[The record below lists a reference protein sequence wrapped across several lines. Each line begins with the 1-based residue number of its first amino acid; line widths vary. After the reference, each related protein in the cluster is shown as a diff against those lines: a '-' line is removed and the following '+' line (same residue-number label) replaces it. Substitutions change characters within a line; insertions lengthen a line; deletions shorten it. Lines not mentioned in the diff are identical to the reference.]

1 MHCVVI
7 TGATR
12 GLGLELGRAFLAGCN
27 LMISITRKSAATLC
41 AEARSRGIGF
51 LGIRA
56 DLTAP
61 DRAARLLEG
70 ELKSHPDITSLVLI
84 NDAGMVAPQGDFA
97 AADYTVATAACLVN
111 IATPIALT
119 AAVLRGTVPNTPIRV
134 VNISSGAGR
143 KDVPGWAVYCAT
155 KAALDR
161 FTSTAALDATHQQ
174 LNVRYC
180 SLAPGVV
187 DTDMQAEIRSAD
199 PACFPNLP
207 RFVQLKEEGAL
218 TPAPEAARKIYNY
231 VNSDAFGTTPI
242 ADIRSL

>member
-1 MHCVVI
+1 MHCVII

-12 GLGLELGRAFLAGCN
+12 GLGLELGRAFLSGCH
-27 LMISITRKSAATLC
+27 LMIAITRKSAATLC
-41 AEARSRGIGF
+41 AEARTRGTAF

-56 DLTAP
+56 DLAAP

-70 ELKSHPDITSLVLI
+70 ELRSHPSITSIDLI

-97 AADYTVATAACLVN
+97 SADYETTTAAVLVN
-111 IATPIALT
+111 VAAPMVLT
-119 AAVLRGTVPNTPIRV
+119 AAVLRAAPLEVPIRV
-134 VNISSGAGR
+134 LNISSGAGR

-161 FTSTAALDATHQQ
+161 FTSTAAQDAVHAARP
-174 LNVRYC
+174 VRYC

-187 DTDMQAEIRSAD
+187 DTDMQAEIRSAN
-199 PACFPNLP
+199 PQYFPNLQ
-207 RFVQLKEEGAL
+207 RFIDLKKEGAL
-218 TPAPEAARKIYNY
+218 TSAPDAARKIFAY